1 MVLGWVWGW
10 GQQEKAGPSQW
21 LKHSRPLSVPL
32 TPASSSRLCHAHPTL
47 KAIEMFHFRGP
58 SQVGD
63 RLVLKAIVN
72 NAFKNRYGA
81 GMGEMGPLGVEGSS

>member
-1 MVLGWVWGW
+1 
-10 GQQEKAGPSQW
+10 
-21 LKHSRPLSVPL
+21 
-32 TPASSSRLCHAHPTL
+32 
-47 KAIEMFHFRGP
+47 MFHFRGP

>member
-1 MVLGWVWGW
+1 MWFRLGLGM
-10 GQQEKAGPSQW
+10 GAGVEAGSSQW
-21 LKHSRPLSVPL
+21 LKHYGRFFCPQPL
-32 TPASSSRLCHAHPTL
+32 TSSSRLCRAHPTL

-72 NAFKNRYGA
+72 NAFKHR
-81 GMGEMGPLGVEGSS
+81 

>member
-1 MVLGWVWGW
+1 MWGLGMGEGEGGKLKSVA
-10 GQQEKAGPSQW
+10 KALGPFLLSPQ
-21 LKHSRPLSVPL
+21 PL
-32 TPASSSRLCHAHPTL
+32 ASSSRLCRAHPTL

-72 NAFKNRYGA
+72 NAFKHR
-81 GMGEMGPLGVEGSS
+81 

>member
-1 MVLGWVWGW
+1 MWFWAGSMDGVGA
-10 GQQEKAGPSQW
+10 EAGPSLW
-21 LKHSRPLSVPL
+21 LKHWGICPVSL
-32 TPASSSRLCHAHPTL
+32 TLASSSRLCRAHPTL

-72 NAFKNRYGA
+72 NAFKHR
-81 GMGEMGPLGVEGSS
+81 

>member
-1 MVLGWVWGW
+1 MWFWLGLGMGVGR
-10 GQQEKAGPSQW
+10 GGW
-21 LKHSRPLSVPL
+21 LKPVAEAFGTLLLSSHL
-32 TPASSSRLCHAHPTL
+32 LASSSRLCRTLPTL

-72 NAFKNRYGA
+72 NTFKNR
-81 GMGEMGPLGVEGSS
+81 

>member
-1 MVLGWVWGW
+1 MGVGGLKAAPVVSPGSGDAGGGRGWFKPVA
-10 GQQEKAGPSQW
+10 EA
-21 LKHSRPLSVPL
+21 LRAFLLSPQCS
-32 TPASSSRLCHAHPTL
+32 ASSSRLCRAHPTL

-72 NAFKNRYGA
+72 NAFKHR
-81 GMGEMGPLGVEGSS
+81 